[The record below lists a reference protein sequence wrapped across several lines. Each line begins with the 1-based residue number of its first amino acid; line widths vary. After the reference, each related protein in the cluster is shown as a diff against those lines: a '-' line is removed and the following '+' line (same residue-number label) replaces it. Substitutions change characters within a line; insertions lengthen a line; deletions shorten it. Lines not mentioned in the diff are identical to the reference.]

1 MKDNIPENIKDA
13 TIQRGDVY
21 DPDSK
26 TDLSTFN
33 KSNKKK
39 QDQTTYFSQNIK

>member
-1 MKDNIPENIKDA
+1 MKDNIQENIKDA
-13 TIQRGDVY
+13 TINIKRGDVY
-21 DPDSK
+21 DPDPK

-39 QDQTTYFSQNIK
+39 ET